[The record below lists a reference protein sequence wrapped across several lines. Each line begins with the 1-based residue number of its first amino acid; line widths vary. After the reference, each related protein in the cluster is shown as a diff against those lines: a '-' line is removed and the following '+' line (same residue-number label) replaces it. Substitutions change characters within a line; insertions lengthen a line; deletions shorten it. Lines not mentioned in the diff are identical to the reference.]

1 MIEKKDRSKLTSAPA
16 SAALSATS
24 RSSLGRR
31 WPGVPEVA
39 EARTERGRREGEE
52 EGRRGDVV
60 DLEIGDDDKDAAA
73 PGLVAAASAGAANL

>member
-1 MIEKKDRSKLTSAPA
+1 M
-16 SAALSATS
+16 
-24 RSSLGRR
+24 
-31 WPGVPEVA
+31 PEVA

-73 PGLVAAASAGAANL
+73 PGLVTAAAAGAANL